1 MQTSTGTHAHTLTQ
15 ARHQNAL
22 GRPRKGAGPHLFPAD
37 WRRARGTHGARRVTD
52 SRNDLRRRTLPT
64 QSPTH
69 TQLTK
74 VLVDLAKQYREK
86 ELELQKVQQEL
97 GG

>member
-1 MQTSTGTHAHTLTQ
+1 M
-15 ARHQNAL
+15 
-22 GRPRKGAGPHLFPAD
+22 FPAD
-37 WRRARGTHGARRVTD
+37 RRRPRGTYSARRAAHARD
-52 SRNDLRRRTLPT
+52 DLRRGTLLT
-64 QSPTH
+64 HAPTH

-97 GG
+97 GGQKRTL